1 MSDKK
6 GKAKISL
13 NPIKYKFNLISKKWS
28 ISGRIAS
35 TPCSML
41 AMTAGVGIF
50 SYCVADTRNITK
62 LLRINDDK
70 SPIINK

>member
-28 ISGRIAS
+28 
-35 TPCSML
+35 TPGSML
-41 AMTAGVGIF
+41 AMTVGVGIF
-50 SYCVADTRNITK
+50 SYCVAVTRNITK